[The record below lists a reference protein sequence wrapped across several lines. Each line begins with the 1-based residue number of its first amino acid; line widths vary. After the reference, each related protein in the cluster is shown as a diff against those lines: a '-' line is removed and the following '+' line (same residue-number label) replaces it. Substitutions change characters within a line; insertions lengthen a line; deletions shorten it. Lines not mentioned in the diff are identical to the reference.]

1 VSAEIRP
8 ISALDELED
17 LLGEDPD
24 LYVRSLEGH
33 EKGQDGGG
41 VDTES
46 GLKLPGLSVNPLRPE
61 PWWIRPAADWLAR
74 QLCQYQQL

>member
-24 LYVRSLEGH
+24 LYVRSFEGH
-33 EKGQDGGG
+33 EKGRDDGS
-41 VDTES
+41 VDT
-46 GLKLPGLSVNPLRPE
+46 PR
-61 PWWIRPAADWLAR
+61 AA
-74 QLCQYQQL
+74 